1 MRPGFSVVLFSSA
14 LILGPSLAS
23 AQSAMCDAVNEL
35 VITKN
40 LHTLATGALVDLGGD
55 GDAIQRRGPGKSILP
70 GTTDCKV
77 HQTDYKSRAGHDLS
91 YYCELADADPHG
103 SDHRRIVRDLNS
115 RMRPCMAG
123 WAEREEIVEGQDAML
138 AFLNTYAVEY
148 TKDGRKVAIIRLNAM
163 TDMTSFST
171 TISVTDTFD
180 K

>member
-1 MRPGFSVVLFSSA
+1 MRPGFQAVLISSA

-23 AQSAMCDAVNEL
+23 AQSAMCDAVKQL
-35 VITKN
+35 IAVKDI
-40 LHTLATGALVDLGGD
+40 HTLSTGPLMDLGG
-55 GDAIQRRGPGKSILP
+55 GDEMIQRRGAGKSILP

-77 HQTDYKSRAGHDLS
+77 HQTDFKSRAGHDLS
-91 YYCELADADPHG
+91 YYCELTDADPHG
-103 SDHRRIVRDLNS
+103 RDHRRIVRDLNS
-115 RMRPCMAG
+115 RLRPCMAG

-148 TKDGRKVAIIRLNAM
+148 TKDGRKVSIIRLNAM

-171 TISVTDTFD
+171 SISVTDKFD